1 MYDVTIKQG
10 IDSIKIKTGTRDA
23 IFELLALIMDP
34 ADDVTFIITKE
45 PKPHPL
51 TNSVKPAETAKL
63 EALENPKLD
72 LSFANLLNKK

>member
-34 ADDVTFIITKE
+34 ADDVTFIITKDL
-45 PKPHPL
+45 KHPL
-51 TNSVKPAETAKL
+51 ANSVKTAETVKL
-63 EALENPKLD
+63 EALEKPELD
-72 LSFANLLNKK
+72 LSFAGLLNKK